1 MKSLLPHKL
10 LQIAF
15 VVDDV
20 DKYLDRFAKLFGIE
34 TLGTT
39 ITGSFEETQSLY
51 RGEPTEGRARVG
63 YIPLENILLEF
74 IEPVDGPSVWQDCL
88 EQNGNGIHHMAF
100 IVDGVKQV
108 IGDLEEFGLPLLQH
122 GVFAAAG
129 KAPSGKYAYHQ
140 GLDQL
145 GFDVELLEFDEALPK

>member
-20 DKYLDRFAKLFGIE
+20 DKYLSVYAKLFGIE
-34 TLGTT
+34 TPATSVTGTH
-39 ITGSFEETQSLY
+39 EETQSLY
-51 RGEPTEGRARVG
+51 RGEPTDGRARVG
-63 YIPLENILLEF
+63 YISLDNILLEF
-74 IEPVDGPSVWQDCL
+74 IEPTGGPSVWQDSL
-88 EQNGNGIHHMAF
+88 DKNGNGIHHLAF

-122 GVFAAAG
+122 GIFPPAG
-129 KAPSGKYAYHQ
+129 NAPSGKYAYLK
-140 GLDQL
+140 GFDQL
-145 GFDVELLEFDEALPK
+145 GFDIELLEFDA